1 MIEFAHPNTHK
12 SFHIGHLRNII
23 TGEAIARILIN
34 AGAKVIR
41 ANYQGDVGMHIAK
54 CLYGVR
60 KLESEFKSVKNK
72 PITDKVTFL
81 SQAYVFGSK
90 AYEEDESKQAEIKQ
104 INQQIYQKA
113 GSLKSIYNLTRK
125 WSLTYFD
132 LIYERLDVKFDRLYF
147 ESEVFKRGKEIV
159 LSQLEKGTFKKSQAA
174 IIFPGEKYGLHS
186 RVFIT
191 QEGTATYEAKDLALA
206 ELQFK
211 EYQPEEII
219 HVVAPEQTDYFK
231 VVFKALEFILPASK
245 DKEKHLQY
253 GWVRLKKGKMSSRLG
268 NVVEAR
274 WLLDEIKKALAG
286 LVSDEIKL
294 SADTPEKISQA
305 AVKYAFLKTEL
316 KTTINFDIKESIS
329 LSGDSGPYLLY
340 TYARIKSIFRKLGKR
355 IKKQTADWSNLN
367 GPEKQLILQLA
378 LFPEIC
384 QQAARNLEPGEVS
397 KYLFDLTQKFNHYYH
412 LTPILKSEPG
422 VREARLAL
430 SKATLQVIE
439 NGLYLLGI
447 KTVDKM

>member
-1 MIEFAHPNTHK
+1 M
-12 SFHIGHLRNII
+12 
-23 TGEAIARILIN
+23 
-34 AGAKVIR
+34 
-41 ANYQGDVGMHIAK
+41 
-54 CLYGVR
+54 
-60 KLESEFKSVKNK
+60 
-72 PITDKVTFL
+72 
-81 SQAYVFGSK
+81 
-90 AYEEDESKQAEIKQ
+90 
-104 INQQIYQKA
+104 
-113 GSLKSIYNLTRK
+113 
-125 WSLTYFD
+125 
-132 LIYERLDVKFDRLYF
+132 
-147 ESEVFKRGKEIV
+147 
-159 LSQLEKGTFKKSQAA
+159 
-174 IIFPGEKYGLHS
+174 
-186 RVFIT
+186 
-191 QEGTATYEAKDLALA
+191 A

-367 GPEKQLILQLA
+367 GPEKQLI
-378 LFPEIC
+378 
-384 QQAARNLEPGEVS
+384 
-397 KYLFDLTQKFNHYYH
+397 
-412 LTPILKSEPG
+412 
-422 VREARLAL
+422 
-430 SKATLQVIE
+430 
-439 NGLYLLGI
+439 
-447 KTVDKM
+447 

>member
-1 MIEFAHPNTHK
+1 M
-12 SFHIGHLRNII
+12 
-23 TGEAIARILIN
+23 
-34 AGAKVIR
+34 
-41 ANYQGDVGMHIAK
+41 
-54 CLYGVR
+54 
-60 KLESEFKSVKNK
+60 
-72 PITDKVTFL
+72 
-81 SQAYVFGSK
+81 
-90 AYEEDESKQAEIKQ
+90 
-104 INQQIYQKA
+104 
-113 GSLKSIYNLTRK
+113 
-125 WSLTYFD
+125 
-132 LIYERLDVKFDRLYF
+132 
-147 ESEVFKRGKEIV
+147 
-159 LSQLEKGTFKKSQAA
+159 
-174 IIFPGEKYGLHS
+174 
-186 RVFIT
+186 
-191 QEGTATYEAKDLALA
+191 
-206 ELQFK
+206 
-211 EYQPEEII
+211 
-219 HVVAPEQTDYFK
+219 
-231 VVFKALEFILPASK
+231 
-245 DKEKHLQY
+245 
-253 GWVRLKKGKMSSRLG
+253 
-268 NVVEAR
+268 
-274 WLLDEIKKALAG
+274 
-286 LVSDEIKL
+286 VSDEIKL